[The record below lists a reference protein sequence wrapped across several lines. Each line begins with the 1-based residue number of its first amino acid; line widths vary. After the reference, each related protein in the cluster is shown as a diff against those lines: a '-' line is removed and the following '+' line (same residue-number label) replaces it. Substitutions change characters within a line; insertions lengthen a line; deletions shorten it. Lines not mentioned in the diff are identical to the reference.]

1 LLLGVSFKVVPEE
14 FALKIVKE
22 SQATL

>member
-1 LLLGVSFKVVPEE
+1 LLLGVSFKVVAEE
-14 FALKIVKE
+14 FALKIVRE